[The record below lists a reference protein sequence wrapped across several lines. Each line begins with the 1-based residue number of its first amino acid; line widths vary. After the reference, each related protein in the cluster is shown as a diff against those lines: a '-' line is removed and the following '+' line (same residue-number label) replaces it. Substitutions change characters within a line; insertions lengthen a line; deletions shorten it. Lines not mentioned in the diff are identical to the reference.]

1 MVGIWTPS
9 LTCVAVSLLCSLGTP
24 AHQQP
29 RKQLS
34 GCHPDRS
41 NFQAPSCLTR
51 KCFHGC
57 PFYSWGVGVA
67 GRARLRGWPGEG
79 SLRAWAGP
87 WAPRH
92 PPGEAPPAPPRAA
105 CFPSRWT
112 SRAANRLGAAGSCS
126 RELER
131 NSFRPH
137 PSCQEDLWELTA
149 PGVNEH
155 PEGLVS
161 KTLLWYR
168 GRNSGAPV
176 EESFA
181 EKHESPLPLPAAD
194 RFQSVQQDNGLRL
207 QASSPPTV
215 YQEPPKHFSLQ
226 SWLDT
231 LHSEWP
237 AAVSP
242 NRDLRPGRRLL
253 YFEAAL
259 NCASAETC
267 LFSPSEEIK
276 ILKCLLAKGTAASLS
291 LKCKSARSTLARAR
305 VGWRKAACPCDLT
318 PSISPI

>member
-1 MVGIWTPS
+1 MNIPRVSSPRRCSGTGGGTQEHRWKSPLQKSTKALCLSPL
-9 LTCVAVSLLCSLGTP
+9 LTDFSRCSKIMGCMCACV
-24 AHQQP
+24 
-29 RKQLS
+29 
-34 GCHPDRS
+34 
-41 NFQAPSCLTR
+41 
-51 KCFHGC
+51 
-57 PFYSWGVGVA
+57 
-67 GRARLRGWPGEG
+67 
-79 SLRAWAGP
+79 
-87 WAPRH
+87 
-92 PPGEAPPAPPRAA
+92 
-105 CFPSRWT
+105 
-112 SRAANRLGAAGSCS
+112 
-126 RELER
+126 
-131 NSFRPH
+131 
-137 PSCQEDLWELTA
+137 
-149 PGVNEH
+149 
-155 PEGLVS
+155 
-161 KTLLWYR
+161 
-168 GRNSGAPV
+168 SGAPGTEVAPGDWSV
-176 EESFA
+176 EPGGRAAGAGQRWTPPPPTRPSFC
-181 EKHESPLPLPAAD
+181 P
-194 RFQSVQQDNGLRL
+194 QLRL